1 MEAGIICVGS
11 SSGPLYLRCALGDI
25 NCPTAKVLGPCL
37 RLSAQ
42 WEEVLR
48 PQTTGES
55 YYYLSLYLRLHV
67 WIISYALHLTLQ
79 LKVVGL

>member
-1 MEAGIICVGS
+1 MEAGIICVAS
-11 SSGPLYLRCALGDI
+11 SSGPLYQRCALGDI
-25 NCPTAKVLGPCL
+25 NCATAKVLGPMGG
-37 RLSAQ
+37 SA
-42 WEEVLR
+42 
-48 PQTTGES
+48 QTTGES